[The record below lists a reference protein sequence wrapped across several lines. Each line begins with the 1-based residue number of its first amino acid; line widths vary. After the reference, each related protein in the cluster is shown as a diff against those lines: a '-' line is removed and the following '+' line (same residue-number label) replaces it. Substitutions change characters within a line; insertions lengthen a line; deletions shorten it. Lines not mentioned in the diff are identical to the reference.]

1 MPIARSLLA
10 ELLVV
15 DVFPRLIS
23 KGLISELVE
32 LLIRAF
38 VDPWREVQIDRFL
51 VSFFFEH
58 LRTST
63 SLQSAFKINEQS
75 TLIEMFLRPPSTRS
89 ERLKQLLDEFG
100 DVFLLDLRVQQFV
113 VRSKEHRSL
122 IDRLVQNDQ
131 SVQIDQSTQLFVTL
145 EPKIKNQKMPGLS
158 VETLQECAK
167 LFTSEQQ
174 EHLTKILLN
183 AYLPVCVLLDRREF
197 IFCLFRI
204 KK

>member
-131 SVQIDQSTQLFVTL
+131 STQLFITL
-145 EPKIKNQKMPGLS
+145 EPKIKNEKMPGLS